1 MIFFK
6 PRQLGPTSL
15 TAEELREDRKNSRNI
30 GPCAI
35 GRRAIYLNSFYID
48 RMYYVAV
55 DDVRR
60 IFKRVAMSRGGF
72 TGKGIFGSMPY
83 LVVQMKNGSEKQCN
97 FKFEQQVDQF
107 LGEFGA
113 EHPSIPLHSA
123 DAERR
128 LREAEEKEQAK
139 YLKTLSAEAE
149 AAVRRLRGAQ
159 TQLEKKPELYR
170 NLQAA
175 AKQKRIIDGID
186 PSYQFVAGVI
196 FAAAAA
202 AALFGVYAMTKGM
215 GGAVYFVL
223 FGLAAISVI
232 AASRVL
238 PTGKRNRTAAKRDWD
253 SAEQAMA
260 DYLET
265 LGKFP
270 LPARYAHPVVL
281 ERMIRA
287 IRQGRAESGEE
298 AFRVVREDL
307 RALNSDVTVSQKEY
321 DEVVAVKPLFLVS
334 DYQ

>member
-6 PRQLGPTSL
+6 PKQLGPTSL
-15 TAEELREDRKNSRNI
+15 TAEELREDRKHSRNI

-55 DDVRR
+55 GDVRR

-83 LVVQMKNGSEKQCN
+83 LVVQMKNGREKQCN

-113 EHPSIPLHSA
+113 EHPDIPLHSA

-128 LREAEEKEQAK
+128 LREAEEREQAK

-149 AAVRRLRGAQ
+149 AAVKRLRGAQ
-159 TQLEKKPELYR
+159 AQLEKRPELYR
-170 NLQAA
+170 TLQAA

-196 FAAAAA
+196 FAAAIA
-202 AALFGVYAMTKGM
+202 AALFGVYAMTQGM

-260 DYLET
+260 GYLET
-265 LGKFP
+265 LGDFP

-287 IRQGRAESGEE
+287 IRQGRAQSGEE
-298 AFRVVREDL
+298 AFRVVREEL
-307 RALNSDVTVSQKEY
+307 RALNSGVTVSQKEY